1 MPEAIVETIR
11 TKLFTAVL
19 GDVLDQMGYRKQFLP
34 PEIGPLQQDMRIIGR
49 AMPVLE
55 ADVFDEACETS
66 RGPLGKKP
74 FGVMME
80 ALDDLKEGEIY
91 IATGASFSY
100 ALWGELMSMRA
111 QYLKAAGAIVNG
123 FLRDGDGI
131 IDIGFP
137 AFSRGR
143 YAQDQGP
150 RGKVIDY
157 RVPVEIGG
165 VRIMPGDLVFG
176 DKEGVLVIPK
186 AAEEEAVAR
195 AVEKAAT
202 ESDVAKAIKN
212 GMPAKQAFDEFGVL

>member
-1 MPEAIVETIR
+1 MSETIVETIR
-11 TKLFTAVL
+11 SSLFTAVV
-19 GDVLDQMGYRKQFLP
+19 GDVLDQMGFRKQFLP
-34 PEIGPLQQDMRIIGR
+34 PEIRPLRDDMRIIGR

-66 RGPLGKKP
+66 RGPLGAKP

-80 ALDDLKEGEIY
+80 ALDDLKDGEIY
-91 IATGASFSY
+91 IATGASFNY

-111 QYLKAAGAIVNG
+111 QHLKAAGAILNG

-157 RVPVEIGG
+157 RVPIEIGS
-165 VRIMPGDLVFG
+165 VRINPGDLIFG

-186 AAEEEAVAR
+186 SVEDEAVAR

-202 ESDVAKAIKN
+202 ENEVATAIRN